1 MTSIY
6 SIDEKKLTDITNT
19 DSDQIITIDMSS
31 PNIAK
36 PMSMEHL
43 RSTLI
48 GNTLSNVLTKQ
59 GYKTVKI
66 NHIGDWGYH
75 LGKILLAIDR
85 WGDRKQ
91 IESDPQPLQALD
103 ELYREYFRRLQFN
116 PYLEEESAQLFSR
129 LTYGDEAIIEQW
141 QWLVRLSLEHFSQIY
156 ETLGIT
162 FDSIR
167 GESCYQ
173 PFVKKTLERM
183 RQAKESR
190 MQDGVLLLTIAG
202 EDIRVLD
209 QLELS
214 TYLTRDLAAAVHRYE
229 TYQFDRA
236 LYVVAQEQ
244 TEHFQQLTTILGTL
258 DYSWATDIVHVPFSS
273 LTTPQPTVPQLLKE
287 AKNMDPSLLDTF
299 RETTDSREM
308 IRSKL
313 AVGTIIYTMLSHQN
327 EESFQLENTVQ
338 PSMKPGHLGYILN
351 LINEVSRVER
361 TGDENEQPPEALTQ
375 CIDRYPATIQT
386 VQDTY
391 DPSHLT
397 HYLNELSQ
405 LTSKYFYN
413 KAEHDKINMTVIHKS
428 TQVLTDGLAL
438 MGIKTIN
445 G

>member
-19 DSDQIITIDMSS
+19 DSDPIITIDMSS

-48 GNTLSNVLTKQ
+48 GNTLSNLLTKQ

-116 PYLEEESAQLFSR
+116 PYLEEESAQLFGR
-129 LTYGDEAIIEQW
+129 LTYGDETIIEQW

-156 ETLGIT
+156 ETLGIS

-173 PFVKKTLERM
+173 PVVKKTLERM
-183 RQAKESR
+183 RQAKESH
-190 MQDGVLLLTIAG
+190 MKDGALLLTIEG
-202 EDIRVLD
+202 EDIRILD

-258 DYSWATDIVHVPFSS
+258 NYSWATDIVHVPFSS
-273 LTTPQPTVPQLLKE
+273 LTTPQPTVPHLLKE
-287 AKNMDPSLLDTF
+287 AKNMDSSLLDTF
-299 RETTDSREM
+299 REATDSRET

-327 EESFQLENTVQ
+327 GESFQLENAVQ
-338 PSMKPGHLGYILN
+338 PSMKPGHLGYILR
-351 LINEVSRVER
+351 LIDEVSRA
-361 TGDENEQPPEALTQ
+361 EQAEEEEEAPETLTQ
-375 CIDRYPATIQT
+375 CIKRYPATIQT

>member
-1 MTSIY
+1 
-6 SIDEKKLTDITNT
+6 
-19 DSDQIITIDMSS
+19 
-31 PNIAK
+31 
-36 PMSMEHL
+36 
-43 RSTLI
+43 
-48 GNTLSNVLTKQ
+48 
-59 GYKTVKI
+59 
-66 NHIGDWGYH
+66 
-75 LGKILLAIDR
+75 
-85 WGDRKQ
+85 
-91 IESDPQPLQALD
+91 
-103 ELYREYFRRLQFN
+103 
-116 PYLEEESAQLFSR
+116 
-129 LTYGDEAIIEQW
+129 
-141 QWLVRLSLEHFSQIY
+141 
-156 ETLGIT
+156 
-162 FDSIR
+162 
-167 GESCYQ
+167 
-173 PFVKKTLERM
+173 
-183 RQAKESR
+183 

-209 QLELS
+209 QMELS

-258 DYSWATDIVHVPFSS
+258 DYSWSTDIVHVPFSS

-327 EESFQLENTVQ
+327 GESFQLENAVQ

-351 LINEVSRVER
+351 LINELSRVER
-361 TGDENEQPPEALTQ
+361 TGDENEQAPEALTQ
-375 CIDRYPATIQT
+375 CIDRYPATIQM

-391 DPSHLT
+391 DPSYLT